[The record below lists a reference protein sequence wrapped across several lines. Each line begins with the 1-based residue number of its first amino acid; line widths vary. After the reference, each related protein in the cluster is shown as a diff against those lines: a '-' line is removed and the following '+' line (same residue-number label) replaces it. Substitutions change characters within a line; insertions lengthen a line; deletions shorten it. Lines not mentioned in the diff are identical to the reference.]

1 MNRQRTAPAIS
12 LRDAVATVHR
22 DTHWWRKCLGYGAL
36 AATGIGLPLAAGFVL
51 ESLDNSRRGY
61 PTPLPPWGDPSL
73 RFLSGLLAL
82 LIDFAFFILP
92 LLLGLLLIVCA
103 GLALLLAGSPG
114 AAALP
119 LALPFIALLA
129 GAASLTM
136 FCCSVAP
143 AARLR
148 FAHEGRIED
157 AITAETLRWVLGEP
171 QRGIFLRARL
181 ASLPA
186 YLPALIA
193 AGATY
198 ALARLSFPGQSAAI
212 AAAVWLTLA
221 TLVYAHLVVVQLYV
235 AAERVIQQV
244 RIGG

>member
-1 MNRQRTAPAIS
+1 MNRQPAAPAIS
-12 LRDAVATVHR
+12 LRVAAATVHR
-22 DTHWWRKCLGYGAL
+22 DARWWRKCLGYGAL
-36 AATGIGLPLAAGFVL
+36 AATGLGLPLTAGFVL

-61 PTPLPPWGDPSL
+61 PTPLPPRGDLSL

-92 LLLGLLLIVCA
+92 LLIGLLLIVCA
-103 GLALLLAGSPG
+103 GLALLLAGPSG

-119 LALPFIALLA
+119 LALPFIAGLA
-129 GAASLTM
+129 GAVTLTM
-136 FCCSVAP
+136 FGCSVAP

-148 FAHEGRIED
+148 FAREGRIED
-157 AITAETLRWVLGEP
+157 AITAETLRWVLREP
-171 QRGIFLRARL
+171 QRGAFLRARL

-186 YLPALIA
+186 YLPALLA

-198 ALARLSFPGQSAAI
+198 ALARLSFPLQVVAV

-221 TLVYAHLVVVQLYV
+221 ALVYAHLVVVQLYV
-235 AAERVIQQV
+235 AAERVTQQV
-244 RIGG
+244 RIGV